1 MASVVL
7 TSPADAARGCPH
19 AAGGP
24 AVDSRPVREHH
35 RLAANAAF
43 GPSRI
48 PDLRPANGSAGSH
61 RAAATP
67 AATPGATWWSAAPLA
82 STGFAVSPPAPPDER
97 LLPRHPDHRRDR
109 STAPRRSA
117 GRALGLPAHRTPL
130 QREPDRRDQDD
141 DGGPSGDQ
149 HQPQAATTANAS
161 RATRM
166 RRRRGQGTRAHHG
179 RGTQRFHGRHS
190 PARSWG
196 FRIDDR
202 PGVPRDAPSRRV
214 CCAGAAQPLQPR

>member
-1 MASVVL
+1 MPQGDALTPLAGLPSIPGLYASITGL
-7 TSPADAARGCPH
+7 QRTRRSGRRGSRTC
-19 AAGGP
+19 GP
-24 AVDSRPVREHH
+24 PTAPLVAIERP
-35 RLAANAAF
+35 
-43 GPSRI
+43 
-48 PDLRPANGSAGSH
+48 
-61 RAAATP
+61 ATP

-161 RATRM
+161 MATRM
-166 RRRRGQGTRAHHG
+166 RRRRG
-179 RGTQRFHGRHS
+179 
-190 PARSWG
+190 
-196 FRIDDR
+196 
-202 PGVPRDAPSRRV
+202 PRNP
-214 CCAGAAQPLQPR
+214 